1 MNTFLQ
7 DLRYGARMLAK
18 SPGFTAITV
27 LILALGI
34 GANTAIFSVVNAVLL
49 RPLAFNQADRLV
61 AISGMDTR
69 LNAKSHENRFSV
81 SYPDFEDW
89 RAQNQVFEKMA
100 VYESNNFT
108 FTNGREAVHVQG
120 AVVSADLFPLLRAQP
135 ALGRIFLTK
144 EDEPGNRVALLSHA
158 IWQSRFGGDP
168 SVLGRTVTLD
178 AHDYEIVGVMP
189 PAFQFP
195 VQNEP
200 VEIWTTIA
208 IERNTEGGQP
218 VTAQRGNHF
227 LQAVARLKP
236 GVSIE
241 QAQANLDTI
250 SAALTKAHP
259 DSNAHSGVAA
269 TPLLNDIV
277 GNVQPA
283 LLILFG
289 AAVCVLLVA
298 CVNVANLLIARSMKR
313 EREISIRAALGAGRG
328 RIVRQLLT
336 ESVLL
341 ATLGGIAGMLLAIW
355 GVESLASLLPANFPR
370 INQLAPDGRVLGFT
384 IAVSILIGCLAGIM
398 PAWRA
403 SQPNL
408 SASLNDAGRGST
420 EGARSLSLRSALVVV
435 EIVLALVL
443 LTAGGLLVQSFLR
456 LQQVKPGFDP
466 HNILTAKLLLPDAAY
481 PKPIQAAAFYQ
492 KLLAR
497 VSTLPGVRS
506 ASGVWPMPLSG
517 SEITLDFQIEERPV
531 PEGQRPQTHFCVVA
545 LDYFRTMRI
554 PLLKGRDFIPRDDT
568 NSAAVAIVTESF
580 AREFFPGQ
588 DVIGKRITPAGSVD
602 PNPAPVR
609 EIVGVVAD
617 MKFLGLRS
625 AAKPEV
631 YVPHPQFAI
640 GGLSVIAR
648 TENDP
653 MTLLPALR
661 SAVGEFDKD
670 VPVYNPKTMEQYLA
684 SSVAQPRLNAMLVG
698 LFSAVA
704 LVLSAAGIYGVMSYS
719 VTQRTQEI
727 GIRLALGAQ
736 RRDVLRLIVGQGV
749 KLIAIGVIVGLIVAF
764 LATRL
769 LAGLLYGVET
779 TDLPTITGVA
789 LLLALVAVLA
799 CWLPARRASALDPM
813 IALREG

>member
-34 GANTAIFSVVNAVLL
+34 RANTAIFSVVNAVLL

-69 LNAKSHENRFSV
+69 LNTKSRENRFSV

-89 RAQNQVFEKMA
+89 RAQNQVFEKMT

-120 AVVSADLFPLLRAQP
+120 AVVSVDLFPLLRAQP
-135 ALGRIFLTK
+135 GLGRTFLAK
-144 EDEPGNRVALLSHA
+144 EDEPGNRVVLLSHA
-158 IWQSRFGGDP
+158 IWQRRFGSDP
-168 SVLGRTVTLD
+168 MVLGRTITLD
-178 AHDYEIVGVMP
+178 AHDYEIVGIMP
-189 PAFQFP
+189 PGFQFP

-227 LQAVARLKP
+227 LQAVARLKT

-259 DSNAHSGVAA
+259 DSNAHSGVTA

-289 AAVCVLLVA
+289 A
-298 CVNVANLLIARSMKR
+298 MKR

-328 RIVRQLLT
+328 RIIRQLLT

-384 IAVSILIGCLAGIM
+384 IAVSIVIGCLAGIM

-403 SQPNL
+403 S
-408 SASLNDAGRGST
+408 
-420 EGARSLSLRSALVVV
+420 
-435 EIVLALVL
+435 
-443 LTAGGLLVQSFLR
+443 
-456 LQQVKPGFDP
+456 
-466 HNILTAKLLLPDAAY
+466 
-481 PKPIQAAAFYQ
+481 
-492 KLLAR
+492 
-497 VSTLPGVRS
+497 
-506 ASGVWPMPLSG
+506 
-517 SEITLDFQIEERPV
+517 
-531 PEGQRPQTHFCVVA
+531 
-545 LDYFRTMRI
+545 
-554 PLLKGRDFIPRDDT
+554 
-568 NSAAVAIVTESF
+568 
-580 AREFFPGQ
+580 
-588 DVIGKRITPAGSVD
+588 
-602 PNPAPVR
+602 
-609 EIVGVVAD
+609 
-617 MKFLGLRS
+617 
-625 AAKPEV
+625 
-631 YVPHPQFAI
+631 
-640 GGLSVIAR
+640 
-648 TENDP
+648 
-653 MTLLPALR
+653 
-661 SAVGEFDKD
+661 
-670 VPVYNPKTMEQYLA
+670 
-684 SSVAQPRLNAMLVG
+684 
-698 LFSAVA
+698 
-704 LVLSAAGIYGVMSYS
+704 
-719 VTQRTQEI
+719 
-727 GIRLALGAQ
+727 
-736 RRDVLRLIVGQGV
+736 
-749 KLIAIGVIVGLIVAF
+749 
-764 LATRL
+764 
-769 LAGLLYGVET
+769 
-779 TDLPTITGVA
+779 
-789 LLLALVAVLA
+789 
-799 CWLPARRASALDPM
+799 
-813 IALREG
+813 

>member
-7 DLRYGARMLAK
+7 DLRYGVRMLAK

-49 RPLAFNQADRLV
+49 RPLAFDQADQLV
-61 AISGMDTR
+61 AINGTNTR
-69 LNAKSHENRFSV
+69 LNTKSRENRFSV

-89 RAQNQVFEKMA
+89 RAQNQVFDKMA
-100 VYESNNFT
+100 VYESSNFT
-108 FTNGREAVHVQG
+108 FTNGREATHVLG
-120 AVVSADLFPLLRAQP
+120 AVVSADLFPLLRARP
-135 ALGRIFLTK
+135 ALGRTFLAK
-144 EDEPGNRVALLSHA
+144 EDEPGNRVVLLSHA
-158 IWQSRFGGDP
+158 LWQRSFGGDP
-168 SVLGRTVTLD
+168 TVLGRTIKLD
-178 AHDYEIVGVMP
+178 AHDYEVVGVMP

-195 VQNEP
+195 VQNDP
-200 VEIWTTIA
+200 VDIWTTIGV
-208 IERNTEGGQP
+208 ERNTEGGEP
-218 VTAQRGNHF
+218 ATAQRSNHF
-227 LQAVARLKP
+227 LQAIARLKP
-236 GVSIE
+236 GVSLE

-250 SAALTKAHP
+250 AAALTRAHP

-269 TPLLNDIV
+269 TPLLNDLV
-277 GNVQPA
+277 DNVQPA

-289 AAVCVLLVA
+289 AAGCVLLVA
-298 CVNVANLLIARSMKR
+298 CLNVANLLIARSMTR

-336 ESVLL
+336 ESVVL
-341 ATLGGIAGMLLAIW
+341 AAIGGGAGLLLAIW
-355 GVESLASLLPANFPR
+355 GVESLASFLPANFPR
-370 INQLAPDGRVLGFT
+370 VTQLAPDGRVLAFAF
-384 IAVSILIGCLAGIM
+384 AVSILIGCLAGIM

-408 SASLNDAGRGST
+408 SMSLNDAGRGST
-420 EGARSLSLRSALVVV
+420 EGTRGLNLRSALVVV

-466 HNILTAKLLLPDAAY
+466 HNLLTARVLLPDAAY

-506 ASGVWPMPLSG
+506 ASAAMPMPLSG
-517 SEITLDFQIEERPV
+517 NEIVLDFQIEERPV
-531 PEGQRPQTHFCVVA
+531 PQGQSPQTHFCIVA

-554 PLLKGRDFIPRDDT
+554 PLLKGRDFTERDDT
-568 NSAAVAIVTESF
+568 NAPAVAIVTESF

-588 DVIGKRITPAGSVD
+588 NAIGKRITPAGSPD
-602 PNPAPVR
+602 PNPPPVR
-609 EIVGVVAD
+609 EIVGIVAD
-617 MKFLGLRS
+617 MKFRGLRS
-625 AAKPEV
+625 PATPEV
-631 YVPHPQFAI
+631 YVPHAQFAI
-640 GGLSVIAR
+640 GRLGVIAR
-648 TENDP
+648 TENEP
-653 MTLLPALR
+653 LSLLPALR
-661 SAVGEFDKD
+661 SAVAEFDKD

-736 RRDVLRLIVGQGV
+736 RHDVLRLIVGQGV
-749 KLIAIGVIVGLIVAF
+749 KLIALGVAVGLIAAF

-779 TDLPTITGVA
+779 TDLPTMTGVA
-789 LLLALVAVLA
+789 LLLALVAALA